1 MNFIIPVFEYLNN
14 IYRSCFNDFVDAQKN
29 TEQIKFIVLMVLL
42 SLILFIVWLPYLSQV
57 KEKIWRVKGMLNMIP
72 MDIIGNN
79 ENLKISLISDDIAAA
94 VK

>member
-1 MNFIIPVFEYLNN
+1 MI
-14 IYRSCFNDFVDAQKN
+14 
-29 TEQIKFIVLMVLL
+29 LL
-42 SLILFIVWLPYLSQV
+42 GVILFIVWIPYLSKI

-79 ENLKISLISDDIAAA
+79 ENLKNSLISEDIAAA

>member
-1 MNFIIPVFEYLNN
+1 MNYIVPVFEYLNTAFYN
-14 IYRSCFNDFVDAQKN
+14 CFINFIDGQKN
-29 TEQIKFIVLMVLL
+29 TEKIKFSVLMILL
-42 SLILFIVWLPYLSQV
+42 GVILFIVWIPYLSKI

-79 ENLKISLISDDIAAA
+79 ENLKNSLISEDIAAA